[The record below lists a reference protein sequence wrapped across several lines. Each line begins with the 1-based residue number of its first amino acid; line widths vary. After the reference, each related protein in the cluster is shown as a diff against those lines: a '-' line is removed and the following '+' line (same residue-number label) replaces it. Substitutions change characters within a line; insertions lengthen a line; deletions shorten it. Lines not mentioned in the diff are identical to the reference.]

1 MSDGFDPLS
10 ARALDRFTV
19 PALPADFADRLVT
32 RALATSALPPLPSP
46 APRRNARSGWRRSGV
61 ILAGVAGLGL
71 MSAAAAATG
80 VFGDAVRVSVRSAPV
95 IRTIIASVTPERPK
109 VVAKPKPATLAKPV
123 VAPATVEA
131 AVVAETLPV
140 MIAPAVSPRREL
152 RREVI
157 AQRIAERI
165 ERRTERRAE
174 LGLPPRPI
182 RPLAVAPRLRD
193 LPPQDRAVIID
204 RVRELR
210 AAAQYSNRPT
220 RLDMSQDPGEVGP
233 LPLPATGANTP
244 ERAPQPK
251 IDARPEGLRS
261 PERIE
266 QRRALQQLRE
276 MRQRRRELRRQRQ
289 Q

>member
-1 MSDGFDPLS
+1 
-10 ARALDRFTV
+10 V

-32 RALATSALPPLPSP
+32 RALATSTLPPLPSQT
-46 APRRNARSGWRRSGV
+46 PRRNARSGWRRSGV

-109 VVAKPKPATLAKPV
+109 VVAKPKPVKLAKPV
-123 VAPATVEA
+123 TPPPVEA
-131 AVVAETLPV
+131 ATPPV
-140 MIAPAVSPRREL
+140 MIAPSVSPRREL
-152 RREVI
+152 RREII

-182 RPLAVAPRLRD
+182 RPLAVAPRLRE
-193 LPPQDRAVIID
+193 LPPQERAVIID

-210 AAAQYSNRPT
+210 AAAKYSNRPT

-233 LPLPATGANTP
+233 SPLPATGANTP

-251 IDARPEGLRS
+251 IDARPENLRS

-266 QRRALQQLRE
+266 QRRAMQQLRE